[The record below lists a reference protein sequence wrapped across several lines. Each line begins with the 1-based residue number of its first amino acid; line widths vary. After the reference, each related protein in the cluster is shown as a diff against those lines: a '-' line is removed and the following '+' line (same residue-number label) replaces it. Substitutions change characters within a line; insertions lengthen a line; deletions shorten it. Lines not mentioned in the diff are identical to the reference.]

1 MVSFLP
7 SGFPFIYRNPGVGA
21 PHGKGSKDGMDKV
34 GVSFN
39 GNNDDIAAR
48 LSKIG
53 FGKRNVR
60 RVVKRKDSNSFRFI
74 HAFLV
79 FLILVSLFQGVYGMH
94 NIDWNKELCKEIK
107 RQLPDADTVLV
118 SNLRSEFSTNLPSGS
133 PLEDKVKDFLLHYE
147 GDYSKNPI
155 VQDIKKRLKLIK
167 NMRDQN
173 FNKLRDQNFSGIAN
187 FPVIGSKL
195 VEELLFKDGELCN
208 GTLSYDSPLVLCKPF
223 HGHVHGD
230 FTNGIPEKGCLWEK
244 YSNGNLIAAG
254 TVDYDGKFIFKKDA
268 RNQIFIKM
276 KNKNFTG
283 ITDVPVGF
291 EVKPFE
297 ELLFK
302 DGELC
307 NGTLSYDSPLVLCK
321 PFHGHV
327 HGDFTNGIPEK
338 GCLWEKYSN
347 GNLIAD
353 DY

>member
-1 MVSFLP
+1 MKNKNFTGITDVP
-7 SGFPFIYRNPGVGA
+7 VGFEVKPFEELLF
-21 PHGKGSKDGMDKV
+21 KDGELCNGTLSYDSPLVLCKPFHGHV
-34 GVSFN
+34 HGDFTNGIPEKGCLWEKYSN
-39 GNNDDIAAR
+39 GNLIAAGTVDYDGKFIFKKDAR
-48 LSKIG
+48 NQIFIKMKNKNFTGITDVPVG
-53 FGKRNVR
+53 FE
-60 RVVKRKDSNSFRFI
+60 VKPF
-74 HAFLV
+74 
-79 FLILVSLFQGVYGMH
+79 
-94 NIDWNKELCKEIK
+94 
-107 RQLPDADTVLV
+107 
-118 SNLRSEFSTNLPSGS
+118 
-133 PLEDKVKDFLLHYE
+133 
-147 GDYSKNPI
+147 
-155 VQDIKKRLKLIK
+155 
-167 NMRDQN
+167 
-173 FNKLRDQNFSGIAN
+173 
-187 FPVIGSKL
+187 
-195 VEELLFKDGELCN
+195 EELLFKDGELCN